1 MNYYELLEITPNA
14 SNEVVKA
21 AYKAQVAKYHP
32 DNVETGDI
40 EKMKAINIA
49 YETLSDPEKRKQY
62 DEFIGINNTTESNTD
77 KEYTKAGMRGT
88 AEDDRTENYENKQ
101 HMEEQETESEI
112 HKLKWFVSLPVIIIA
127 TVVFFPAGILLFV
140 LRCIFLLRDKTIYHR
155 KRKVCS
161 TWVVLG
167 ICVIF
172 VWGILSSDTDT
183 SQSAAVTQI
192 NEEKSAAENEEKPAA
207 EYEENEEKP
216 AAEYEE
222 NEEKPAA
229 EYEENE
235 EKPAAEYEEN
245 EEKPVAEYEENT
257 GIVAEEKSIEKEI
270 TTEKQTVE
278 EKNAEEDCDPEII
291 RSSAKQYAYYENPYY
306 IDGLQ
311 AYVDFLNEI
320 CKETDSGQQ
329 LEITSLDQ
337 ILKEAGLSKSFRK
350 KIAKADSQDV
360 FKDSDFV
367 RMDTKQDKKIFF
379 SKPEYYEVSSKDKTD
394 IQYEQSIVFYVGKL
408 KDNKPNGEGAIF
420 STTETGTRLA
430 YAGEMKEGRPQGKG
444 VHFVNSETGGCVSY
458 IGDFKDGSM
467 NGKGTMYDSAGVV

>member
-216 AAEYEE
+216 AAEYKE
-222 NEEKPAA
+222 NEEKQA
-229 EYEENE
+229 
-235 EKPAAEYEEN
+235 
-245 EEKPVAEYEENT
+245 VEYEENT

-270 TTEKQTVE
+270 TTEQQTVE

-320 CKETDSGQQ
+320 YKETDSGQQ

-394 IQYEQSIVFYVGKL
+394 IQYEQSIVFYMGKL